1 MILLQGW
8 PDSLVIALQPQ
19 ILSVVEGME
28 EGRTLMNEHPVI
40 NIKNTKTEWL
50 HDIICLA
57 LFVSI
62 IIYLAF
68 AWPYLPD
75 QIPIHY
81 DALGNQWGSKWVTF
95 LLIAL
100 TILIY
105 IGFTILRKHPY
116 KFNYPDRL
124 TEENAE
130 RFYKNANLTISWMN
144 FEIAIYFLWLSKGFI
159 DSAVNQSDFM
169 VLSEL
174 LIWISV
180 LVVTM
185 LYFLIRQSRIQ

>member
-1 MILLQGW
+1 
-8 PDSLVIALQPQ
+8 
-19 ILSVVEGME
+19 
-28 EGRTLMNEHPVI
+28 MNEHPVI
-40 NIKNTKTEWL
+40 SIKKTKTEWL
-50 HDIICLA
+50 HDMICIV

-81 DALGNQWGSKWVTF
+81 DALGNADQWGSKWFTF